1 MRAVAALGPPGP
13 RVLRDHGIEVAIPR
27 SGTCTVGPGSITP
40 NAMTGREM
48 MEHTGLTSGLEAVG
62 EVFRSTANIVCGQA
76 EIASTPSRPS
86 SSQYSAGS

>member
-1 MRAVAALGPPGP
+1 MYC
-13 RVLRDHGIEVAIPR
+13 R
-27 SGTCTVGPGSITP
+27 SGFHHP

-76 EIASTPSRPS
+76 GIAGTPSWPS